1 MFVEL
6 VDCGH
11 VFDVKTMDRWMA
23 VPDDKGD
30 EDEIKLK
37 HCPKCNTPVFHSRR
51 YGRKILVD
59 FNAVKLQIILSD
71 VASEVQVQEIRN
83 ELRNFQ
89 SIEMKAHVREIKRSL
104 TNNDVTFQL
113 VSKHQTQVVFLKFL
127 EHLITKYNSTRK
139 LRQELYDRIQFLTK
153 RIIRKRDCFSKQE
166 VTEFTAEV
174 LRTKLLVL
182 LESLEF
188 RPITLSSEDDSILN
202 VIKSVLASG
211 KTIGNQ
217 QMKVFMAD
225 IKKMK
230 QRHELFEDVEASDSE
245 LEMENGVMTKT
256 LAEGPWYRCSK
267 GHVYSACQR
276 IEEESTF
283 KCPDCVAMAKP
294 TSDPQTEDVVARKPP
309 NQKVTMNPKS
319 VFTPGG
325 ARQARPR
332 RVSRMSPRLSPS
344 FAIKGRVGS

>member
-51 YGRKILVD
+51 YGRKILAD

-89 SIEMKAHVREIKRSL
+89 SIEMKAHVREINRSL

-211 KTIGNQ
+211 KTIGKCTLSFQ
-217 QMKVFMAD
+217 RKVVFFFVKD
-225 IKKMK
+225 FSVLSTVHFNYVYLKIGLVGIKTGY
-230 QRHELFEDVEASDSE
+230 LIA
-245 LEMENGVMTKT
+245 L
-256 LAEGPWYRCSK
+256 
-267 GHVYSACQR
+267 
-276 IEEESTF
+276 
-283 KCPDCVAMAKP
+283 
-294 TSDPQTEDVVARKPP
+294 
-309 NQKVTMNPKS
+309 
-319 VFTPGG
+319 
-325 ARQARPR
+325 
-332 RVSRMSPRLSPS
+332 
-344 FAIKGRVGS
+344 